1 MDLRVVVSISRS
13 HVASVARKQRV
24 VRVDVH
30 LLLVLLLLLLLSSR
44 VFSRQFRSV
53 TLTLAVPTPLQ
64 FEPVQLVALRRRGRR
79 RGLDRSAA
87 SRGRRRRR
95 RRLLVNRRRR
105 GRSFGARFT
114 RLARPLL
121 PPPPVRV
128 PLRPHLVLFVAEI
141 LLLRAE
147 DAAGA
152 RDPRPR
158 DRLGRRQPEVLHQET
173 ADQRSGPTE
182 SRLAVDGHGAV
193 GLLADRQ
200 ELADDVVARGR
211 AVGEE
216 EIVVCQPGG
225 RESRRVV
232 QLAVESYH
240 RPDVAPPDIH
250 VQSVRGRATQSIG
263 SRYDRHT

>member
-30 LLLVLLLLLLLSSR
+30 LLLVLLLLLLSSR

-87 SRGRRRRR
+87 SRRGR

-200 ELADDVVARGR
+200 ELADDVVGRRR

-250 VQSVRGRATQSIG
+250 VQSVN
-263 SRYDRHT
+263 

>member
-30 LLLVLLLLLLLSSR
+30 LLLVLLLLSSR

-87 SRGRRRRR
+87 SRRRRRRR
-95 RRLLVNRRRR
+95 RRLLVDRRRR

-121 PPPPVRV
+121 PPPVRV

-200 ELADDVVARGR
+200 ELADDVVGRRR

-216 EIVVCQPGG
+216 EVVVCQPGG
-225 RESRRVV
+225 REPRRVV

-250 VQSVRGRATQSIG
+250 VQSVK
-263 SRYDRHT
+263 